1 MNKRALVGVTVGS
14 LMFIGVQ
21 VANAGTPSKSEVAQS
36 LAYSGCTFGLTS
48 DPAKFEFGTVVE
60 LTSYAGFVTSLID
73 QGLATKE
80 VSAIENK
87 IIRTGI
93 DHVKQSWITAG
104 ALDSKWKPLN
114 QSLTQGVNLGIKKW
128 NSGSTFAASQK
139 AANALSNPTLVSLC
153 RIAEVEVKAKAG
165 KSFTDIQRYVKKT
178 AGKYLPP
185 LPSKA

>member
-1 MNKRALVGVTVGS
+1 MNKRALVGVTVIS
-14 LMFIGVQ
+14 LMCIGVQ
-21 VANAGTPSKSEVAQS
+21 VANAGTPPKSEVAQS
-36 LAYSGCTFGLTS
+36 LAYSGCTFGLVS
-48 DPAKFEFGTVVE
+48 DPSKYDFSTQLD
-60 LTSYAGFVTSLID
+60 LTSYADLLISLID
-73 QGLATKE
+73 QGLATNQL
-80 VSAIENK
+80 SSFANNR
-87 IIRTGI
+87 IRTGI

-153 RIAEVEVKAKAG
+153 RVAEIGVKEKSG
-165 KSFTDIQRYVKKT
+165 KTFTEIQKYVKKT

-185 LPSKA
+185 LPSKT